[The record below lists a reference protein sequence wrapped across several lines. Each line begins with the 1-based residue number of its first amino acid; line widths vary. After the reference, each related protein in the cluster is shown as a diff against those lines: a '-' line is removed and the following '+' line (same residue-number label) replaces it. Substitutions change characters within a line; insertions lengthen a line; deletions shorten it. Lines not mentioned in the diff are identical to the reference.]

1 MDISTDPL
9 LQDFFKNRGQKD
21 STIEGYL
28 FTFRL
33 YNEATGL
40 TPTLMIEEAEDDEDQ
55 NIRLR
60 RRQIVKH
67 LNIFH
72 IHLETKD
79 YTPESIEK
87 HLTFIRT
94 FYRHYNIQLPNKPKI
109 RKYRTVKK
117 LPELDDIKLAITRSN
132 LCFQSIIVLMASSA
146 MGRGEISNLTVQDF
160 LNSISKYAKVPIN
173 SLTRI
178 GEVRSKLEEKQVGP
192 LIWKIRRVKTDHPYV
207 TFSTPESLEFI
218 LRYLESKPAPTSID
232 DNLFL
237 NKWNK
242 PFQGKVFNQY
252 FRDLNRR
259 CGWGMEGKQ
268 IFFRSHNLR
277 KWFARQLE
285 NTSLGYLN
293 TRRLMGHIVMDDT
306 SRRYFKVD
314 EDYLYNEYYVNMDRV
329 SIFSRERVHDTTPE
343 KMEAMEAQMALMQ
356 KELDLIKRQKDVD
369 KLVEKE
375 KKG

>member
-9 LQDFFKNRGQKD
+9 LQEFFQNRGQKER
-21 STIEGYL
+21 TREGYHYSL
-28 FTFRL
+28 TL
-33 YNEATGL
+33 YHESTGL
-40 TPTLMIEEAEDDEDQ
+40 TPTMMIEEAEDDEDQ

-67 LNIFH
+67 LNTFH
-72 IHLETKD
+72 LHLEEKC
-79 YTPESIEK
+79 YTPDSVKK

-94 FYRHYNIQLPNKPKI
+94 FYRHFNIQLPNKPKI
-109 RKYRTVKK
+109 RKDRTVKK

-146 MGRGEISNLTVQDF
+146 MGRSEISNLTVNDF
-160 LNSISKYAKVPIN
+160 LDAISKYAKVPLN
-173 SLTRI
+173 SLTSI

-218 LRYLESKPAPTSID
+218 LRYLESKPAPQSTD
-232 DNLFL
+232 DKLFL

-277 KWFARQLE
+277 KFFARQLE

-293 TRRLMGHIVMDDT
+293 TRRLMGHVVMDDT
-306 SRRYFKVD
+306 GRRYFKAD
-314 EDYLYNEYYVNMDRV
+314 EDYLYHEYYVNMDRV
-329 SIFSRERVHDTTPE
+329 SIFSRETVHDSSPE
-343 KMEAMEAQMALMQ
+343 KMAAMEEQMISMQ
-356 KELDLIKRQKDVD
+356 RELDLIKRQREAEE
-369 KLVEKE
+369 LL
-375 KKG
+375 KKM